1 MAALVLGVSICGNNY
16 KLPEINQTLLIL
28 AKTVVEFIRP
38 LVAIT
43 YKHDSLYTSQRL
55 QSICMNPLFFPSDRD
70 SLKLNSYSLY
80 RRYGKTPWVVN

>member
-1 MAALVLGVSICGNNY
+1 MAALVLRVSICGNNY
-16 KLPEINQTLLIL
+16 KLPEINQTLLI
-28 AKTVVEFIRP
+28 TVVEFIRP

-43 YKHDSLYTSQRL
+43 YKHDSLYTWQRL

-70 SLKLNSYSLY
+70 SLKPNSYSLY